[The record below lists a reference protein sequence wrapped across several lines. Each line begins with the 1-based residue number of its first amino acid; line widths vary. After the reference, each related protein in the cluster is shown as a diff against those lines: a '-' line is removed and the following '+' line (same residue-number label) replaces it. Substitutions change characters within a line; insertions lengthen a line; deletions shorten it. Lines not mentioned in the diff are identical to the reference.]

1 MVHRDLQMVNSK
13 QASSYLDLIDFN
25 HGYYLCELVREYVL
39 VVCVCVCVRQEENLD
54 EKMER
59 QVLVRW
65 SIWRHFNGPIRGYT
79 ISNFRIFSVLLK

>member
-39 VVCVCVCVRQEENLD
+39 VVCVCVCVFD
-54 EKMER
+54 KKKT
-59 QVLVRW
+59 W
-65 SIWRHFNGPIRGYT
+65 TKKWNGKFWYDGLYGATLMGQFGDIQFPILEY
-79 ISNFRIFSVLLK
+79 FPFY